1 MNFTRAVPRTNSF
14 LHIHSLRKGRNV
26 GSVTGISIIRF
37 FCSCN
42 GCFLTVIGIFQFL
55 FLFSSCSISLC
66 HCLILF
72 GRSEFCI
79 GIGDGGH
86 ISGHGLDQVAVLIQF
101 PGFLLGSLIYN
112 SINLA
117 VFGLL
122 VIVRNNDTL
131 GSVVL
136 DHFLSIYCNNGSVFQ
151 TFFHFGNSDSIPIF
165 LHILIRIGLL
175 FLFPVDLFKSLLE
188 DHDIIPIL
196 LVTLCIFVIHQEVV
210 VFMLRYSVFI
220 RVGYFEVIHRI
231 VVFALF
237 TNNSGITLNVQYLWQ
252 IIILHNGNEKLIL
265 IFPVKSLISLCQSF
279 LICNIHG
286 TCCGGIHCALGSF
299 QSLCQRLCI
308 FLRCF
313 QLSSCGICIGI
324 CTVYRILICLFIIRQ
339 FLCGFFISCLGAIV
353 LPKLCIEISLCLIH
367 GSLYFFIGSI
377 GIGDRSSTLDIL
389 DLSIYL
395 ILGSLHGILRVCRSL
410 SCICRSISCLI
421 QFCVGQLVIGFRNPQ
436 RSICILYGRLCI
448 LQG

>member
-101 PGFLLGSLIYN
+101 PGILLGSLIYI

-151 TFFHFGNSDSIPIF
+151 TFFHFGNTDSIPIF

-175 FLFPVDLFKSLLE
+175 FLLPVDLFKSLLE
-188 DHDIIPIL
+188 DHDIILIL

-231 VVFALF
+231 VVFTLF
-237 TNNSGITLNVQYLWQ
+237 TNNSGITLNVQYLGQ
-252 IIILHNGNEKLIL
+252 IVVLHNGNEKLIL

-299 QSLCQRLCI
+299 QSLCQCFCI

-339 FLCGFFISCLGAIV
+339 FLCGFFISCLGGII
-353 LPKLCIEISLCLIH
+353 LPKLCIEISLCLVCGLLCFLICR
-367 GSLYFFIGSI
+367 I
-377 GIGDRSSTLDIL
+377 GIGDRSSILDIL

-395 ILGSLHGILRVCRSL
+395 ILGSLHGIFCFFGSLTCFVCFL
-410 SCICRSISCLI
+410 GCLI
-421 QFCVGQLVIGFRNPQ
+421 QFCIGQLVFGFRNPQ
-436 RSICILYGRLCI
+436 CSICILYGRLCV